1 VPDGDAPADRAFRI
15 RLANRLTE
23 LRLAV
28 DLGEISTRAA
38 FQAVLERDGT
48 FSADDPR
55 VRKACASAGLG
66 SWLT

>member
-1 VPDGDAPADRAFRI
+1 VPDGDAPADRDFRI

-28 DLGEISTRAA
+28 DLGEITTPAA
-38 FQAVLERDGT
+38 FRAMLERGGT

-55 VRKACASAGLG
+55 VRTACASAGLS
-66 SWLT
+66 SWLA

>member
-1 VPDGDAPADRAFRI
+1 MPDGDAPADHTFRI

-28 DLGEISTRAA
+28 DLGEITTRAA
-38 FQAVLERDGT
+38 FRAMLERDGA

-55 VRKACASAGLG
+55 VRQACASAGLG